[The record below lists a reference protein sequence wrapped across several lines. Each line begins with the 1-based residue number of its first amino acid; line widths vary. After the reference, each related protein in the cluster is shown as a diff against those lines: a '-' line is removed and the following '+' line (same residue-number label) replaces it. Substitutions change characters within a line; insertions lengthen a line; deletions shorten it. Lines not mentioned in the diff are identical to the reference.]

1 MRKLLARVYPAR
13 FRENDRLSLRLPRVT
28 TRRRRLWEECPA
40 TFPGAWLSSEA
51 SVAATCPEILRQRIL
66 ADETRARRSADGYG
80 NWGKSQTAG
89 GI

>member
-40 TFPGAWLSSEA
+40 TFPGA

-66 ADETRARRSADGYG
+66 ADETRARRSGDGYG